1 MDYGALISESI
12 DYTRDALVGRWTTWL
27 IFVICSLPYALIQF
41 VYDPKK
47 IVTGSTIHWE
57 MIPWPQLILLVLAG
71 FLLSFLIS
79 GYVVRVYRGITPPPV
94 FDNWGSLYLDG
105 IRLMIVNV
113 LWFVPV
119 TLVFVVMLALLFLAT
134 AAAGAGSIALMLA
147 AMLVIIL
154 VSFVLLVITILY
166 SILGTVRYAR
176 TGSIREGIRY
186 SAITSTIQTIGW
198 GTYIIALLVL
208 LVAGIIFTIVVIA
221 LSIIPFVGWVI
232 QLVLGPLLL
241 VFSARYITRVYDHGA
256 PQAQVPTPATA
267 G

>member
-1 MDYGALISESI
+1 MEYGALISESI

-27 IFVICSLPYALIQF
+27 IFVLCSLPIALIQF
-41 VYDPKK
+41 VFDPKK
-47 IVTGSTIHWE
+47 IITGSTVHWE
-57 MIPWPQLILLVLAG
+57 LIPWPQIILLVFLG
-71 FLLSFLIS
+71 FLLSFFIS

-105 IRLMIVNV
+105 IKLIIVNV

-119 TLVFVVMLALLFLAT
+119 MLVFVAMLALLFLAT
-134 AAAGAGSIALMLA
+134 AGAGSIALMLA
-147 AMLVIIL
+147 AMLVIML
-154 VSFVLLVITILY
+154 VAFVLLVITILY
-166 SILGTVRYAR
+166 SILGNVRYAR

-208 LVAGIIFTIVVIA
+208 LVAGIIFTIVVSV

-232 QLVLGPLLL
+232 QPVLGPLFL
-241 VFSARYITRVYDHGA
+241 VFSARYITRVYDHGIPRA
-256 PQAQVPTPATA
+256 PAPAPATA